1 MQKKITNNVIE
12 LRHLVENRK
21 VNFEFDFTQKL
32 ATLIKLQLNIL
43 DVQKVKFLGSL
54 APLGKGDWCLTG
66 SIGASIE
73 QRCSVT
79 LDPVFTRVDSKVLRN
94 FRGAAN
100 AGLTNPNYDETT
112 IDDAD
117 EIFYKTIDLANI
129 FYEELSL
136 LLPDYPK
143 KENIKHLKA
152 EYGPPG
158 VPPITDKTSKPFSV
172 LSDLKDR
179 LTKST

>member
-21 VNFEFDFTQKL
+21 VDFEFDFSQEF
-32 ATLIKLQLNIL
+32 ATLIKSQLDIL
-43 DVQKVKFLGSL
+43 DVKKAKFLGSL

-66 SIGASIE
+66 IIGASIE
-73 QRCSVT
+73 QKCSIT

-100 AGLTNPNYDETT
+100 AELTNPNYDETT

-117 EIFYKTIDLANI
+117 EVFSKTIDLENI

-143 KENIKHLKA
+143 KENIKHLKTD
-152 EYGPPG
+152 YGPPG
-158 VPPITDKTSKPFSV
+158 VSPITDETSKPFSV
-172 LSDLKDR
+172 LSDFKDR
-179 LTKST
+179 LT